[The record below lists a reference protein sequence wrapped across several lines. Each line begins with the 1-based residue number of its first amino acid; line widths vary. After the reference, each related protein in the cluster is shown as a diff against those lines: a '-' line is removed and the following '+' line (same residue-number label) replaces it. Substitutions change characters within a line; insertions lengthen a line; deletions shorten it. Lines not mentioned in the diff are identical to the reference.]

1 MYFDKRLSSIL
12 PLQLLETE
20 SIRAIGKRIKIS
32 KKDVMNET
40 KGSIE
45 T

>member
-20 SIRAIGKRIKIS
+20 SIRAIGTIRADRLGKELKLV
-32 KKDVMNET
+32 KKM
-40 KGSIE
+40 S
-45 T
+45 